1 MKALQRAA
9 GLGRSPANARRLLKA
24 YENALNGVHVAEHDL
39 VDPDAADPGSDNEPK
54 VMLCY
59 VAEALDAVEPVGA
72 RVFDALASPVS
83 WEPASP
89 DSGYSISFSRT
100 RSRPFHTYRMM

>member
-9 GLGRSPANARRLLKA
+9 GLGRSPANARRLVKA

-72 RVFDALASPVS
+72 GVRRARLPGELGTSVPPIAGTRFRSPGP
-83 WEPASP
+83 EA
-89 DSGYSISFSRT
+89 DHFTRT
-100 RSRPFHTYRMM
+100 G